1 MLGPVDAAA
10 DEDTSLA
17 VEYDHADARTIR
29 QGFEARHAPGSIVP
43 GIAREARASAEIAA
57 VAARGESIA
66 APEKHWGGPQ
76 AAPGSARVRAVLVRH
91 RGLWIRRVGR
101 VLLDAADEI
110 ERGVERLVVLRTRR
124 DIGLRAGLLVA
135 FGLEVAAQRSFA
147 AGVGARLELLGHL
160 LQHLDVGR
168 NTLRLDG
175 APGRGEVA
183 RGCQPQRP
191 VARAERN
198 DGLHR
203 ALAERACADDGRAPV
218 ILERT
223 RHDFGGRG
231 RAAIDQHNDR
241 LVLDEVARAR
251 IEPLRFLGGAAAR
264 RHDLALLQ
272 ERVGDRDR
280 LIEQSARIVAQVDN
294 EALELV
300 AGLGGEVG
308 DRFLEALGGL
318 LVELGDADKADVV
331 AFEARAHRAHLDA
344 RAGDGDLDRLVLA
357 LAHDLEFDLG
367 VLRAAHLLDR
377 LVEGEPLHRLVV
389 EMRDDVVGHDAGL
402 GRGGFVDRG
411 HNLNQAILH
420 GDLDAKVAELAPG
433 LHLHVAE
440 ALGIHV
446 ARMRIE
452 PGQHAVDRRFDELA
466 VVGFFHVVGAH
477 ALEYVAGQ
485 AELAIGVGGGRLCA
499 RLIKHDARRGC
510 DERHGYAGRRTE
522 ENQGSF
528 AHHHPRT
535 FWPSFAAHHGPGST
549 GTPSLRN
556 ST

>member
-1 MLGPVDAAA
+1 MLFPVARSQYRAGR
-10 DEDTSLA
+10 ESRRISLGA
-17 VEYDHADARTIR
+17 GLYPVSDS
-29 QGFEARHAPGSIVP
+29 AP
-43 GIAREARASAEIAA
+43 
-57 VAARGESIA
+57 
-66 APEKHWGGPQ
+66 
-76 AAPGSARVRAVLVRH
+76 LVRD
-91 RGLWIRRVGR
+91 RRLWVRRVGR

-110 ERGVERLVVLRTRR
+110 ERSVERLVVLRIRR
-124 DIGLRAGLLVA
+124 NIGLRAGLLVA
-135 FGLEVAAQRSFA
+135 SGLEVAAQRSLA
-147 AGVGARLELLGHL
+147 ARVGARFELLRHV

-168 NTLRLDG
+168 DALRLDRTS
-175 APGRGEVA
+175 GRGEVA
-183 RGCQPQRP
+183 GGRQPQRP
-191 VARAERN
+191 IARAERN

-223 RHDFGGRG
+223 RDNFGGRG
-231 RAAIDQHNDR
+231 RAAIDQHNER
-241 LVLDEVARAR
+241 LVLGEVAPAR
-251 IEPLRFLGGAAAR
+251 IEPLGFLGGAAAGR
-264 RHDLALLQ
+264 DDLALLQ
-272 ERVGDRDR
+272 ERIGDRDR
-280 LIEQSARIVAQVDN
+280 LIEQSARIVAQVDD

-308 DRFLEALGGL
+308 DRLLQVCGGL
-318 LVELGDADKADVV
+318 LTELGDADKADVV
-331 AFEARAHRAHLDA
+331 PFEARAHRAHLDA
-344 RAGDGDLDRLVLA
+344 RAGDGDLDGLVLA
-357 LAHDLEFDLG
+357 LAHDLEFDLR

-377 LVEGEPLHRLVV
+377 LIEGEPLHRLVV

-402 GRGGFVDRG
+402 GRRRLVDRG
-411 HNLNQAILH
+411 DDLDQAVLH
-420 GDLDAKVAELAPG
+420 GDLDAEAAELAPG

-452 PGQHAVDRRFDELA
+452 PSQHAVDRRFDQLA

-477 ALEYVAGQ
+477 ALEHVAEQ

-499 RLIKHDARRGC
+499 RPIEQDARLGC
-510 DERHGYAGRRTE
+510 DQRHGYAGRRTE

-528 AHHHPRT
+528 AHDHPRT

-556 ST
+556 STYSTGWFAPPALATADWAPPPITATGSPVTTNCPKSTDIRSIPASKT

>member
-10 DEDTSLA
+10 DEDTSVA
-17 VEYDHADARTIR
+17 VEYDHADARTIG

-76 AAPGSARVRAVLVRH
+76 AAPGSAPVRAVLVRH
-91 RGLWIRRVGR
+91 RGLWIRRISR

-110 ERGVERLVVLRTRR
+110 ERGVERLVVLRIRR

-191 VARAERN
+191 IAGAERN

-203 ALAERACADDGRAPV
+203 PLAERARADDGRAPV

-223 RHDFGGRG
+223 RHDFRGRG
-231 RAAIDQHNDR
+231 RAAVDQHDDR
-241 LVLDEVARAR
+241 LVLGEVARAR
-251 IEPLRFLGGAAAR
+251 IEPLGFLGGAAAR
-264 RHDLALLQ
+264 RYDLALLQ
-272 ERVGDRDR
+272 ERIGDRNR
-280 LIEQSARIVAQVDN
+280 LVEQSARIVAQVDD

-331 AFEARAHRAHLDA
+331 AFEARAHRAHLNA

-402 GRGGFVDRG
+402 GRRTRLGSAPACRGSSWNPCGSNADR
-411 HNLNQAILH
+411 
-420 GDLDAKVAELAPG
+420 APP
-433 LHLHVAE
+433 AC
-440 ALGIHV
+440 
-446 ARMRIE
+446 R
-452 PGQHAVDRRFDELA
+452 
-466 VVGFFHVVGAH
+466 
-477 ALEYVAGQ
+477 
-485 AELAIGVGGGRLCA
+485 
-499 RLIKHDARRGC
+499 
-510 DERHGYAGRRTE
+510 
-522 ENQGSF
+522 
-528 AHHHPRT
+528 
-535 FWPSFAAHHGPGST
+535 
-549 GTPSLRN
+549 
-556 ST
+556 